1 MEPLVAGHDRRRVV
15 PEARRLCI
23 AQGALE
29 LKKVVLRQLPAGK
42 LRRERLQIRQGPVAF
57 FDILRVERRDHRCS
71 SRHDEHQLLALQQLQ
86 GLAYGRA
93 ADAEIF
99 SELGIEDFLSGLE
112 NACDD
117 PVADRLI
124 DRLTGGL
131 PVNDSAAL
139 WNRHGAPSF

>member
-1 MEPLVAGHDRRRVV
+1 MK
-15 PEARRLCI
+15 I
-23 AQGALE
+23 
-29 LKKVVLRQLPAGK
+29 QLPAGK
-42 LRRERLQIRQGPVAF
+42 LRRERLQIRQRPVAF
-57 FDILRVERRDHRCS
+57 FDILRVERRDHRRS
-71 SRHDEHQLLALQQLQ
+71 SGHDEHQLLALQQLQ
-86 GLAYGRA
+86 SLAHGRA

-99 SELGIEDFLSGLE
+99 SELRIENFLPGLE

>member
-1 MEPLVAGHDRRRVV
+1 MRV
-15 PEARRLCI
+15 PENS
-23 AQGALE
+23 
-29 LKKVVLRQLPAGK
+29 
-42 LRRERLQIRQGPVAF
+42 VAF
-57 FDILRVERRDHRCS
+57 FNILRVEWRDHRCS
-71 SRHDEHQLLALQQLQ
+71 SGHDEHQLLALQQLQ

-99 SELGIEDFLSGLE
+99 SELRIENFLPGLE